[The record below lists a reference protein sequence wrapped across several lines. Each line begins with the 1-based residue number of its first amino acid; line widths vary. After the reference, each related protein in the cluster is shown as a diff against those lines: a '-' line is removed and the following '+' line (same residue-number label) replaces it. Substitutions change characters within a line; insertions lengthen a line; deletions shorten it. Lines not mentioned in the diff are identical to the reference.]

1 MNVTQPQNAIYASS
15 YSGPVFGASSEIY
28 ISDNS
33 NATINSYSNLGYDY
47 QLPSFLLNLSNFTNS
62 TTSTTSTSGSYVNNT
77 LSSFLA
83 GTYNFMT
90 YEIETY
96 SIDRNLDF
104 F

>member
-15 YSGPVFGASSEIY
+15 YYGPVFGASGDIY

-33 NATINSYSNLGYDY
+33 NATSSYSNLGYDY